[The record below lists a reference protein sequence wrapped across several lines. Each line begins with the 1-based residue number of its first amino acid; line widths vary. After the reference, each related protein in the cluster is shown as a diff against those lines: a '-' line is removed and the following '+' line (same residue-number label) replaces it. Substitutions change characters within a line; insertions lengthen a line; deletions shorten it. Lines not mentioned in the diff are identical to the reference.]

1 MTEPLPHAFTIR
13 ACLPGDRE
21 SVMAL
26 VATCETEEEG
36 SSDPGMLDAISITWQ
51 RSDFDG
57 EHNAWLALNAE
68 SQQVLGYAQLQPAE
82 RPDLQAFA
90 TVHPEARGRGIGTA
104 LLERVERRA
113 GEQLAQFAP
122 DDRIVI
128 QQWLTT
134 GNQSGRR
141 LLERS
146 GYAAVRH
153 NWSMIVELAEAP
165 VKAVWPQG
173 ITIRTAGNDD
183 DLRAAHAAYE
193 DAFQDHWGHTEQSY
207 EEFAR
212 SMIDIDTFDPSLWF
226 MAMDGSQV
234 AGIAL
239 GELLPDRGWVNDLA
253 VRRAWRGRGLGGALL
268 RHTFGEFYRRGLRS
282 VGLGVDSQNL
292 TGATRLYERAGMR
305 IEREYSIYEIV
316 LRPANPR

>member
-1 MTEPLPHAFTIR
+1 MTEPLPHGFTIR

-26 VATCETEEEG
+26 VATCETDEEG
-36 SSDPGMLDAISITWQ
+36 SPDPAMLDAISITWQ

-57 EHNAWLALNAE
+57 EHNAWLALNTE
-68 SQQVLGYAQLQPAE
+68 SRQVLGYAHLQPAE
-82 RPDLQAFA
+82 RPALQAFA

-113 GEQLAQFAP
+113 NGQLAQFAP
-122 DDRIVI
+122 DERIVL

-153 NWSMIVELAEAP
+153 NWSMIVELAEEP
-165 VKAVWPQG
+165 VKVAWPHG

-183 DLRAAHAAYE
+183 DLRATHAAYQ
-193 DAFQDHWGHTEQSY
+193 DAFQDHWGYTEQSY

-212 SMIDIDTFDPSLWF
+212 SMIEIDTFDPSLWF
-226 MAMDGSQV
+226 MAMDGNQV
-234 AGIAL
+234 AGVAL
-239 GELLPDRGWVNDLA
+239 GEILPDRGWVNDLA
-253 VRRAWRGRGLGGALL
+253 VRRAWRGRGLGEALL
-268 RHTFGEFYRRGLRS
+268 RHTFGVFYRRGLRT

-305 IEREYSIYEIV
+305 IEREYSIYEKV